1 MFRSIFAVLIAST
14 LALVGCRA
22 DSQLPADPP
31 AVQDREAVSTEEAS
45 TEAAVETIAVTIHMA
60 DGASHVFTVE
70 TAITSDE
77 QRRGL
82 MFRDSLPQDG
92 GMIFPF
98 EFPRIA
104 SFWMRNTMIP
114 LDMIFIRADGVIANI
129 ARETEPYTLNSYVS
143 SEPVIAVLEID
154 GGRAAELGIDAGDR
168 VSWPGGPGSSN

>member
-1 MFRSIFAVLIAST
+1 MIRSISTALIIGT

-22 DSQLPADPP
+22 DSQLPANPP
-31 AVQDREAVSTEEAS
+31 VSQEVEETVS
-45 TEAAVETIAVTIHMA
+45 EAAVATIAVTVQMA
-60 DGASHVFTVE
+60 GGESHVFEVE
-70 TAITSDE
+70 TAITSEE

-114 LDMIFIRADGVIANI
+114 LDMIFIRADGVITNI
-129 ARETEPYTLNSYVS
+129 ARETEPYTLDSYVS
-143 SEPVIAVLEID
+143 IEPVIAVLEID

-168 VSWPGGPGSSN
+168 VSWADGPGAAE

>member
-31 AVQDREAVSTEEAS
+31 AVEDREETS
-45 TEAAVETIAVTIHMA
+45 TEAAAETIAVTIHMA
-60 DGASHVFTVE
+60 EGASHVFAVE
-70 TAITSDE
+70 TAVTSEE

-114 LDMIFIRADGVIANI
+114 LDMIFIRADGVISNI
-129 ARETEPYTLNSYVS
+129 ARETEPYTLDSYVS

-168 VSWPGGPGSSN
+168 VSWPGGPAATN